1 MAAYHEQKR
10 SGLINLNLDP
20 SQTFYIEKTIG
31 AYSSAGEHF
40 VDIEGVT
47 GSIPVTPTKKKCCFF
62 VNYLQKIKFG
72 EKYEN
77 KKLIEII
84 ETTTQKLPSSKE
96 TRQSLCDKQSA
107 TQV

>member
-1 MAAYHEQKR
+1 MVSYHEQKR

-40 VDIEGVT
+40 VDIEGGT

-62 VNYLQKIKFG
+62 VNNLQKIRVGDKN
-72 EKYEN
+72 EN
-77 KKLIEII
+77 KKLIKII
-84 ETTTQKLPSSKE
+84 KTASQELQGRKKTW
-96 TRQSLCDKQSA
+96 QSLCYKQGA